1 MSWGIGDFAGGI
13 ASRRSNVL
21 MTLLMTQ
28 IIGLLA
34 TAGLLAVSSE
44 ELPRLPALGWAGL
57 AGLSGVAGLGCLYL
71 ALSRGTMGL
80 VAPLAALVGAALP
93 ALVGIVNGEPAS
105 PVLLSGMGLALCA
118 VVVISLPD
126 ASSAAQAAERGSS
139 ARSELMLIV
148 LSGLGFA
155 GFYLFI
161 DQSRAAGGETWWPI
175 LIVRLAGLSA
185 VLAGLV
191 GLIVRRAATG
201 RGDRP
206 SLRVPLTLLPLLVLS
221 GLGDLGGNLFFL
233 LANAAGSLAVAVVLS
248 SLYPVVTA
256 LLARAFL
263 HERLSRLRLI
273 GVGAAIGGVVL
284 IALGQT

>member
-21 MTLLMTQ
+21 VTLLMTQ
-28 IIGLLA
+28 VIGLLA
-34 TAGLLAVSSE
+34 TAGLLALSSE
-44 ELPRLPALGWAGL
+44 ELPRVTALAWAGL
-57 AGLSGVAGLGCLYL
+57 AGLSGVAGLGSLYL

-93 ALVGIVNGEPAS
+93 ALVGIVNGEHAS
-105 PVLLSGMGLALCA
+105 PVLLSGMVLALCA

-126 ASSAAQAAERGSS
+126 STSAAQAAERGTS
-139 ARSELMLIV
+139 ARSELLLI
-148 LSGLGFA
+148 LFSGFGFA

-161 DQSRAAGGETWWPI
+161 DQSRANGGETWWPI
-175 LIVRLAGLSA
+175 LIVRLAGLSI

-191 GLIVRRAATG
+191 GLIVRSAARG

-256 LLARAFL
+256 LLARVFL
-263 HERLSRLRLI
+263 HERLSRLRLV
-273 GVGAAIGGVVL
+273 GVGAAIGGVLL
-284 IALGQT
+284 IAVGQT

>member
-1 MSWGIGDFAGGI
+1 M
-13 ASRRSNVL
+13 ASRRSSVL
-21 MTLLMTQ
+21 ATLLATQ
-28 IIGLLA
+28 TIGLLA

-44 ELPRLPALGWAGL
+44 ALPVAPALGWAAA
-57 AGLSGVAGLGCLYL
+57 AGFSGVAGLGCLYL

-93 ALVGIVNGEPAS
+93 ALVGIVNGERAS
-105 PVLLSGMGLALCA
+105 PVLLAGMLLALCA

-126 ASSAAQAAERGSS
+126 RASAAQAAERGTS
-139 ARSELMLIV
+139 AGAELALIL

-161 DQSRAAGGETWWPI
+161 DQSRASGGETWWPI
-175 LIVRLAGLSA
+175 LTVRLAGLSVVA
-185 VLAGLV
+185 AALTL
-191 GLIVRRAATG
+191 LILRAALTG

-206 SLRVPLTLLPLLVLS
+206 SLRLPMRLLPLLVLS

-256 LLARAFL
+256 LLARVLL
-263 HERLSRLRLI
+263 HERLSILRMT
-273 GVGAAIGGVVL
+273 GVAAAIGGVVL
-284 IALGQT
+284 IAAGQT

>member
-1 MSWGIGDFAGGI
+1 M
-13 ASRRSNVL
+13 NVL
-21 MTLLMTQ
+21 ATLLMTQ
-28 IIGLLA
+28 VIGLLA
-34 TAGLLAVSSE
+34 TAGLLAVSVE
-44 ELPRLPALGWAGL
+44 VLPSTSALVWAGA

-93 ALVGIVNGEPAS
+93 ALVGIVNGEAAS
-105 PVLLSGMGLALCA
+105 PLLLAGMVLALCA

-126 ASSAAQAAERGSS
+126 SSSAAEAAQRGTS
-139 ARSELMLIV
+139 AHAELALIV

-161 DQSRAAGGETWWPI
+161 DQSRANGGETWWPI
-175 LIVRLAGLSA
+175 LTVRMAGLSVV
-185 VLAGLV
+185 VL
-191 GLIVRRAATG
+191 GLIALTIRAALTE
-201 RGDRP
+201 RGSRP
-206 SLRVPLTLLPLLVLS
+206 SLRVPLRLMPLVVLS

-256 LLARAFL
+256 VLARIFL
-263 HERLSRLRLI
+263 RERLSRSRLM
-273 GVGAAIGGVVL
+273 GVAAAIGGVVL
-284 IALGQT
+284 IAAGQT

>member
-1 MSWGIGDFAGGI
+1 MLA
-13 ASRRSNVL
+13 
-21 MTLLMTQ
+21 TLLATQ
-28 IIGLLA
+28 IIGFLA
-34 TAGLLAVSSE
+34 TAGLLALSAE
-44 ELPRLPALGWAGL
+44 AAPAAPALAWAAA

-93 ALVGIVNGEPAS
+93 ALVGIVNGEPVSA
-105 PVLLSGMGLALCA
+105 LLLAGIVLALCA

-126 ASSAAQAAERGSS
+126 SASAAQAVERGTS
-139 ARSELMLIV
+139 ARAELALIV

-161 DQSRAAGGETWWPI
+161 DQSHVNGGETWWPI
-175 LIVRLAGLSA
+175 LVVRLAGLS
-185 VLAGLV
+185 VVLV
-191 GLIVRRAATG
+191 GLAALMARSAFTG
-201 RGDRP
+201 RGGRP
-206 SLRVPLTLLPLLVLS
+206 SLRVPLGLLPLLVLS

-256 LLARAFL
+256 LLARTFL
-263 HERLSRLRLI
+263 HERLSRLRPV
-273 GVGAAIGGVVL
+273 GVAAAIGGVVF
-284 IALGQT
+284 IAAGQT